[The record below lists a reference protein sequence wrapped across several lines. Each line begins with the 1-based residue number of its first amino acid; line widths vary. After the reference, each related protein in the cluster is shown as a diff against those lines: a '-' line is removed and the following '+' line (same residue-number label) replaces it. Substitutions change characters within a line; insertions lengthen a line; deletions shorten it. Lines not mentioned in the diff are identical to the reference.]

1 MHHAGLTL
9 RFQRQALII
18 GGLYDNAMK
27 SWMPTPRAIAAPTI
41 LSAFAA
47 LPTATNAAWL
57 VKSAFKQNAISRSV
71 KVSPQ
76 INGGLVEG
84 SEDPSC
90 VVRGRGRLAQ
100 KGRPPADSRFS
111 SDRTI
116 ARYADE
122 SGTPR
127 LAPGKWVNMF
137 IRAPR
142 TMVDFDA

>member
-76 INGGLVEG
+76 NKRWFGRGQRG
-84 SEDPSC
+84 P
-90 VVRGRGRLAQ
+90 VVR
-100 KGRPPADSRFS
+100 
-111 SDRTI
+111 RT
-116 ARYADE
+116 RT
-122 SGTPR
+122 GTAGPER
-127 LAPGKWVNMF
+127 STAG
-137 IRAPR
+137 
-142 TMVDFDA
+142 